1 MRLHS
6 FYPTNFLDFILFSL
20 GPWMLTATFMA
31 NAGLGSVIV
40 SCGFE
45 SSGDT
50 WQYTA
55 EGKNLVS
62 TDVGESD
69 FPANQRIMART
80 SSWSVADGVSSTLIF
95 SEVLLAGWTNVS
107 VTYHVSATASVSSK
121 GKNPSDR
128 VQAYV
133 ANTTETFGDE
143 ANIVLQGSNNARWG
157 FDGTSSYRSQTAGG
171 GVLSVQPTSGGLQ
184 TDACYSNY
192 QIKLAGGESSV
203 AFKLYAI
210 GSTPNTF
217 WNFDEIALNGTASS
231 SHTCEWNGMNGKWN
245 NSTGAGWIDRTNANA
260 LSAWNAVRGDNAYF
274 TGANSTVTIAEG
286 TTVAAR
292 SLTFTADGC
301 SIQYGNSSSKL
312 ALTNGGS
319 GGAGANTIE
328 VTSGN
333 TATINVSIIG
343 NPGVGLTKT
352 GAGTLVL
359 KGNNFYTGETIVH
372 EGKLIFDAKSIL
384 RSATIDVRGGAA
396 LDISASGPYTLADG
410 VTLKGSGTILG
421 NLIVAGTHAPGNSM
435 GIETIQGDYTMD
447 GLLQMA
453 VGGTTPGN
461 NDTGHDQVLVTGDR
475 SHDISLSGE
484 LALTWTGSGWSRPG
498 NKIWILR
505 NDTNGSLEGAFS
517 NYANGDAVGSYD
529 GRSWNIYYGADIMT
543 GNFTGG
549 NDVLLATMSPVPEPT
564 AFGLV
569 AMPAFFWVTRRFLRR
584 AVPNGK

>member
-1 MRLHS
+1 
-6 FYPTNFLDFILFSL
+6 
-20 GPWMLTATFMA
+20 MA

-45 SSGDT
+45 PIGDT
-50 WQYTA
+50 WQYTTV
-55 EGKNLVS
+55 GKNFIS
-62 TDVGESD
+62 TNVGESD
-69 FPANQRIMART
+69 FPASQRIMAGT
-80 SSWSVADGVSSTLIF
+80 SSWSVADGGSSKPIF
-95 SEVLLAGWTNVS
+95 SEGLLSGWTNVS

-121 GKNPSDR
+121 GKNPADL

-133 ANTTETFGDE
+133 ANTTATFGDT
-143 ANIVLQGSNNARWG
+143 ANIVLQGRSNARWG

-171 GVLSVQPTSGGLQ
+171 GTLSVQPASGGLQ

-231 SHTCEWNGMNGKWN
+231 SHTCEWNGTNGKWN

-260 LSAWNAVRGDNAYF
+260 LSAWNGVRGDNAYF

-292 SLTFTADGC
+292 SLTFAADNC

-333 TATINVSIIG
+333 TATINVSIVG

-372 EGKLIFDAKSIL
+372 EGKLVFDAKSIL
-384 RSATIDVRGGAA
+384 RNTTIDVRSGAV
-396 LDISASGPYTLADG
+396 LDFSASGPYTLADG
-410 VTLKGSGTILG
+410 VTLKGSGMILG

-435 GIETIQGDYTMD
+435 GIEMIQGDYTMD

-461 NDTGHDQVLVTGDR
+461 NDAGHDQVLVTGDR
-475 SHDISLSGE
+475 SHDISLSGT
-484 LALTWTGSGWSRPG
+484 LALTWAGSGRSRPG
-498 NKIWILR
+498 DKIWILR
-505 NDTNGSLEGAFS
+505 NDTSGLLEGAFS
-517 NYANGDAVGSYD
+517 NYANGDAVGSHD
-529 GRSWNIYYGADIMT
+529 GRSWNIYYNANAAT
-543 GNFTGG
+543 GSLTGG

-564 AFGLV
+564 AFGLL
-569 AMPAFFWVTRRFLRR
+569 AIPAFLWVTRRYLRPE
-584 AVPNGK
+584 VPSNKRR